1 MTNDTAYYLAF
12 QKIGIGYRT
21 LHNLLERFSSPDR
34 AWNAPREELM
44 RADASTLFIEKFIAE
59 RNLIDVE
66 KLYAQSKFSD
76 ALPLTVAD
84 PRYPALLLETHSPP
98 LVLFVRGSIDAL
110 NTRCCAVVGTRKPTP
125 YGIAATHRIVEPL
138 AQRGVTIVS
147 GLAYGIDAEAHC
159 AALNAKGATIAVLGN
174 AINEVYPRSH
184 TSLAN
189 NILDQGG
196 AVISEYP
203 PDTEVQKHFFPQ
215 RNRVI
220 AGLSVAALI
229 VEAGQKS
236 GALITAK
243 MALDEN
249 REVFAVPGPIDAET
263 SIGTNDLIRQG
274 ASIATHPDDLIHA
287 FGLDSV
293 SVPRDN
299 CTIRVET
306 PEEQRLLP
314 LLTAARHID
323 ELVTL
328 STLDTS
334 VVNATLSILEMKGR
348 VRHLGGMNYIRIN

>member
-159 AALNAKGATIAVLGN
+159 AALNAKGATIAVLAVQLGN
-174 AINEVYPRSH
+174 CLGGLGLGAHLHKAKSTGLVREAVHDEIAAHHGSAGREQRVQSALRRIERQISH
-184 TSLAN
+184 VNIHLSLLEFSNKSLGTSPIFSSEISSAGLPFRAGF
-189 NILDQGG
+189 LDQS
-196 AVISEYP
+196 ASL
-203 PDTEVQKHFFPQ
+203 T
-215 RNRVI
+215 
-220 AGLSVAALI
+220 
-229 VEAGQKS
+229 S
-236 GALITAK
+236 G
-243 MALDEN
+243 
-249 REVFAVPGPIDAET
+249 
-263 SIGTNDLIRQG
+263 
-274 ASIATHPDDLIHA
+274 
-287 FGLDSV
+287 
-293 SVPRDN
+293 
-299 CTIRVET
+299 
-306 PEEQRLLP
+306 
-314 LLTAARHID
+314 
-323 ELVTL
+323 
-328 STLDTS
+328 
-334 VVNATLSILEMKGR
+334 
-348 VRHLGGMNYIRIN
+348 